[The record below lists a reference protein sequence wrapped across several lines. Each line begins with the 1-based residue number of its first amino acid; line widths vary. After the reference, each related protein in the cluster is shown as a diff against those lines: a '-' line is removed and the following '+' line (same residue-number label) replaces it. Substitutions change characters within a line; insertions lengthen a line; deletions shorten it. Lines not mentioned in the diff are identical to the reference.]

1 MKSQTFKTITGV
13 IGILGVIGSILS
25 GFIFKTVE
33 FDSGYNVSEKFNI
46 QLLIG
51 GLISTLLICL
61 VFYGISCIL
70 QYLEDIKNKFDV
82 KETIPTK
89 NTIHSKPTTVEKDE
103 NTWECPNCGK
113 INQNYVG
120 TCGCGTLKPN

>member
-25 GFIFKTVE
+25 GFIFKTIK
-33 FDSGYNVSEKFNI
+33 FGSGFNVFKKFNI
-46 QLLIG
+46 QLCIG
-51 GLISTLLICL
+51 GLISTLIICL

-70 QYLEDIKNKFDV
+70 LYLEDIKGKLDK

-89 NTIHSKPTTVEKDE
+89 NIISSKPTPVKEDE
-103 NTWECPNCGK
+103 NTWECPSCGK

-120 TCGCGTLKPN
+120 TCGCGTIKPN